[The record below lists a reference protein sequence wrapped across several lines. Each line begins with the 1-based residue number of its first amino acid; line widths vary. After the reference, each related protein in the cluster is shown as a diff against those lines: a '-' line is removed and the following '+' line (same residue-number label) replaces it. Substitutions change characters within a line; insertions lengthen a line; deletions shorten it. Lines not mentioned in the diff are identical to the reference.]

1 MQRFISFFIII
12 CILSVFF
19 VGCEDNNADA
29 ETTPVADTTTV
40 VPNTTTV
47 APETT
52 SVPDTTVLDT
62 TASVTTVPVTTQPV
76 TSETTSPVTTESE
89 VVTEA
94 VYADDGATVLL
105 EKQFDLSEG
114 EIQ

>member
-12 CILSVFF
+12 CILSAFF

-76 TSETTSPVTTESE
+76 TSETTSLVTTESE
-89 VVTEA
+89 VVTA
-94 VYADDGATVLL
+94 PAGDGWSG
-105 EKQFDLSEG
+105 FH
-114 EIQ
+114 